1 MGAWAEGSF
10 DNDDAGDWVWELEEA
25 EDVSIL
31 EEAFSAIIDNEDD
44 LEAPDCSVAVAAA
57 EVVAAMRQHPAN
69 NLPKEVQTFVSHVN
83 NQPSESLITAAL
95 AALKR
100 VRTKSELQEL
110 WDNGSNG
117 ENWRQAIAELESRLR

>member
-1 MGAWAEGSF
+1 MGIWAEGSF

-25 EDVSIL
+25 EDVVIL

-57 EVVAAMRQHPAN
+57 EVVAALRQHPAN
-69 NLPKEVQTFVSHVN
+69 NLPKEVQTFVSHVDS
-83 NQPSESLITAAL
+83 QPSESLIASAL

-110 WDNGSNG
+110 WDSGANG
-117 ENWRQAIAELESRLR
+117 EKWRQAIAELESRLR

>member
-10 DNDDAGDWVWELEEA
+10 DNDDAGYWVWELEEA

>member
-31 EEAFSAIIDNEDD
+31 EEAFSAIIDNDDD

-69 NLPKEVQTFVSHVN
+69 NLPKEVQTFVSQVN
-83 NQPSESLITAAL
+83 IQPSESLIAAAL

>member
-1 MGAWAEGSF
+1 
-10 DNDDAGDWVWELEEA
+10 
-25 EDVSIL
+25 
-31 EEAFSAIIDNEDD
+31 
-44 LEAPDCSVAVAAA
+44 
-57 EVVAAMRQHPAN
+57 MRQHPAN

>member
-1 MGAWAEGSF
+1 MGIWAEGSF

-25 EDVSIL
+25 EDVVIL

-57 EVVAAMRQHPAN
+57 EVVAALRQHPAN
-69 NLPKEVQTFVSHVN
+69 NLPKEVQTFVSHLN
-83 NQPSESLITAAL
+83 EQPSEALVTSAL

-110 WDNGSNG
+110 WDKSANG
-117 ENWRQAIAELESRLR
+117 EKWRQSISELESRLR